1 MEIKI
6 KITTESIIS
15 LPVNY
20 NHIIQAIIYNAIDQI
35 SDKSEF
41 YHDIGY
47 KRYSRNYKMFQ
58 FSKLQGDYY
67 IQDKKIYFKSY
78 ISFRVRSIDPFFIR
92 LLAESIWKYGLTIG
106 DRVFKKVYLNLSN
119 DTVDEKTIQIKMLTP
134 ITVYSTDLVTK
145 KTIYYSPNDEQF
157 FEMIKNNFYRKYQA
171 YYAIEPDTAIAIK
184 LIDEKIPKKEVTKY
198 KGIYITAWYGTY
210 EISGERKF
218 LDFLYQTGLGSKNSQ
233 GFGMFDLISQK
244 KSVADFE
251 E

>member
-6 KITTESIIS
+6 KISTGTTIG
-15 LPVNY
+15 LPINY

-35 SDKSEF
+35 SDKSDF

-47 KRYSRNYKMFQ
+47 RRYGRNYKMFQ

-92 LLAESIWKYGLTIG
+92 LLAESFWKNGVTIG
-106 DRVFKKVYLNLSN
+106 DEVYRKVNINLSN
-119 DTVDEKTIQIKMLTP
+119 DTVDEKTIQVKMVTP
-134 ITVYSTDLVTK
+134 ITVYSTNLETK
-145 KTIYYSPNDEQF
+145 KTVYYSPQDEQF

-171 YYAIEPDTAIAIK
+171 YYAIEPSTSISVK
-184 LIDEKIPKKEVTKY
+184 CIDDGLPKKEVTKY
-198 KGIYITAWYGTY
+198 KGIYITSWYGTY

-218 LDFLYQTGLGSKNSQ
+218 LDFLYQTGLGSKNAQ
-233 GFGMFDLISQK
+233 GFGMFDLILPK
-244 KSVADFE
+244 KSVAEF
-251 E
+251 